1 MCESG
6 ISVGGFRSIKNVI
19 LERNTKF
26 GVHMKE
32 KNQMQLLIQD

>member
-1 MCESG
+1 MKERD
-6 ISVGGFRSIKNVI
+6 FKKM
-19 LERNTKF
+19 EKRNTKF